1 MKFFSLKNSLPL
13 PSRGVGNTSVADP
26 EWFIVDPN
34 PGTNFLSFDSNPYYF
49 SIFENYKKYLK
60 FNQKE
65 ESTNCLPFSISYYT
79 VQSDSTHSLEFTGIK
94 LKILLLFIGPFFF
107 CWIQIRNNNSIS
119 GSGRKRSGS

>member
-34 PGTNFLSFDSNPYYF
+34 PGTNFLSSDSNPYYF

-65 ESTNCLPFSISYYT
+65 ESTNCLPFSISYYCT
-79 VQSDSTHSLEFTGIK
+79 VLHYTQSRIHRPKIK
-94 LKILLLFIGPFFF
+94 NIIIIYRPFLFLLDPDPE
-107 CWIQIRNNNSIS
+107 Q
-119 GSGRKRSGS
+119 